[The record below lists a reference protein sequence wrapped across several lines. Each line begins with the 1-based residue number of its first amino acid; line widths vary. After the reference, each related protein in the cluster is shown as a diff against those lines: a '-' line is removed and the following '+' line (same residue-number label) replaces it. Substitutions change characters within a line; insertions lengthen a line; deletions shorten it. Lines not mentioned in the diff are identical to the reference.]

1 MDEKAQEAKLF
12 EDQIKAKTHGLR
24 AWKGPER
31 LSELQMALVRHVA
44 KSAQK
49 SSGFYFTTPEVVS
62 RPGLGMLALQLSCR
76 LYPSRP
82 LGSYGRRGRASSLKA
97 RAPHVYGQRRSCLFR
112 VRRLGNTETLALRRF
127 FE

>member
-49 SSGFYFTTPEVVS
+49 SSGFVVI
-62 RPGLGMLALQLSCR
+62 
-76 LYPSRP
+76 LYYARGSKPSR
-82 LGSYGRRGRASSLKA
+82 LGHACFAVVL
-97 RAPHVYGQRRSCLFR
+97 
-112 VRRLGNTETLALRRF
+112 
-127 FE
+127 